1 MKATN
6 MIALTLVVI
15 GALNWGLIGFF
26 GFDLVTTLF
35 HGSLFWLA
43 ECFALVGLSGLWCL
57 TLYIMLAGA
66 TDENDKAIKA
76 TKEKAGVFARVTYKR
91 ERRKGVKEYA
101 FYKNAG
107 LRE

>member
-35 HGSLFWLA
+35 HGGLFWVA
-43 ECFALVGLSGLWCL
+43 RVIFALWCL
-57 TLYIMLAGA
+57 TLYHNVGQEPQM
-66 TDENDKAIKA
+66 KM
-76 TKEKAGVFARVTYKR
+76 TKQ
-91 ERRKGVKEYA
+91 
-101 FYKNAG
+101 
-107 LRE
+107 

>member
-35 HGSLFWLA
+35 HGGLFWVA
-43 ECFALVGLSGLWCL
+43 RALVGLAGLWCL
-57 TLYIMLAGA
+57 TLYHNVGQ
-66 TDENDKAIKA
+66 EPQIKM
-76 TKEKAGVFARVTYKR
+76 TKQ
-91 ERRKGVKEYA
+91 
-101 FYKNAG
+101 
-107 LRE
+107 

>member
-35 HGSLFWLA
+35 MEA
-43 ECFALVGLSGLWCL
+43 CSGWQ
-57 TLYIMLAGA
+57 
-66 TDENDKAIKA
+66 E
-76 TKEKAGVFARVTYKR
+76 
-91 ERRKGVKEYA
+91 
-101 FYKNAG
+101 
-107 LRE
+107 

>member
-35 HGSLFWLA
+35 HGKIGRA
-43 ECFALVGLSGLWCL
+43 HV
-57 TLYIMLAGA
+57 
-66 TDENDKAIKA
+66 
-76 TKEKAGVFARVTYKR
+76 
-91 ERRKGVKEYA
+91 
-101 FYKNAG
+101 
-107 LRE
+107 